1 MKKLIT
7 GVIVAAALAVPA
19 TPAFAI
25 HDGVMPFVGDCTH
38 PNPGNSQ
45 AIGSPAT
52 GKANT
57 GHVNTN
63 VLGPLFRA
71 KIEAGFAPRCHFGQN

>member
-25 HDGVMPFVGDCTH
+25 HHQFIPHVIACATSGNALGVPAFNNGLP
-38 PNPGNSQ
+38 PNALGVSNDVLPGAAGAHAQ
-45 AIGSPAT
+45 AAS
-52 GKANT
+52 N
-57 GHVNTN
+57 
-63 VLGPLFRA
+63 
-71 KIEAGFAPRCHFGQN
+71 CHNN